1 MSGHSKWSTIKHK
14 KAITDQRRGKVFSR
28 LSKGLIVAIKT
39 GGGNNPNTNYKLK
52 VAIEKAK
59 TLNMPKN
66 NIERVL
72 KNAEKEKDMEEIV
85 YEGFGPGGFSVIVET
100 ATDNRNRTVAE
111 IKKLF
116 EKNGGRVG
124 GPGSVAFNFS
134 LKGML
139 LVEKKGNVEEQI
151 LKIMDLDVE
160 DVEEVEG
167 VVEVITPP
175 TSLSKVKDK
184 IEKLGYKII
193 SFELVQNPQNL
204 HSLKEKN
211 EVNKALSFLETIED
225 HEDVQKVFSNL
236 DFPEKLIK

>member
-14 KAITDQRRGKVFSR
+14 KAITDQRRGKIFSR

-66 NIERVL
+66 NIERIL

-85 YEGFGPGGFSVIVET
+85 YEGFGPGGFSIIVET

-124 GPGSVAFNFS
+124 GPGSVAFNFLS
-134 LKGML
+134 KGML
-139 LVEKKGNVEEQI
+139 LVKKKGDVENQI

-175 TSLSKVKDK
+175 TSLSKTKDE
-184 IEKLGYKII
+184 IEKLDFKII
-193 SFELVQNPQNL
+193 SFELVQNPKNL
-204 HSLKEKN
+204 HSLKEKK
-211 EVNKALSFLETIED
+211 EVNKALSFLEKIED
-225 HEDVQKVFSNL
+225 HDDVQKVFSNL
-236 DFPEKLIK
+236 DFPEELIK